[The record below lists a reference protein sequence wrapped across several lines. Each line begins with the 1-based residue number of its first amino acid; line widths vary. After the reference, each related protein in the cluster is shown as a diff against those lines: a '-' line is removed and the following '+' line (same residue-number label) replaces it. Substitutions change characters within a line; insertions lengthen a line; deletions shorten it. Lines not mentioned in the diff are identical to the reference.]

1 MRYLL
6 YFGQFVSLSAPAASL
21 HDALEQ
27 AWQRNPQGQ
36 ALIAAQD
43 EIQAARDAAGGLTPS
58 APTLSVSQRG
68 DQFNANRGQ
77 REWEAKL
84 GLPLWLPGER
94 DARRQLAETGA
105 TENGAAVSALRLTLA
120 GELREAF
127 WGWRLA
133 HNETELAHERLVTA
147 EALEQVVQ
155 RRVAA
160 GDLALVDLNLVRHET
175 LAARATLLF
184 AQARLAE
191 SRQNWKVLTG
201 DGLTGNELM
210 PPGDEEAIAPEPPP
224 DAHPRLEAARQSVA
238 LAHAKVKLTAETPR
252 NTPELGLFTRRERS
266 GADAAYVDSVGISMQ
281 LTFASEA
288 RNRPIT
294 AAANRALIQA
304 ESEYRLVRQRLELD
318 SERARQNLVTA
329 ASLLDLSSAQRE
341 LAREN
346 LKWLQKAFDL
356 GETSLANLL
365 KTRATHLESELNH
378 ALRQIGVAQAK
389 ARYNQAQGV
398 LP

>member
-1 MRYLL
+1 MRQLL
-6 YFGQFVSLSAPAASL
+6 FLGLFVSLSAPAANL

-27 AWQRNPQGQ
+27 AWLRNPQGQ
-36 ALIAAQD
+36 ALLAAQD
-43 EIQAARDAAGGLTPS
+43 EIHAARAASDSLTPS

-94 DARRQLAETGA
+94 DARRQLADSGTA
-105 TENGAAVSALRLTLA
+105 ENAAAAAALRLTLA
-120 GELREAF
+120 GELREA
-127 WGWRLA
+127 WWAWHLA
-133 HNETELAHERLVTA
+133 HQENELAQERLQTA
-147 EALEQVVQ
+147 QALERDVQ

-160 GDLALVDLNLVRHET
+160 GDLAQVDLNLARHET
-175 LAARATLLF
+175 LAARAMLLS

-191 SRQNWKVLTG
+191 SGQNWQALTG
-201 DGLTGNELM
+201 DAQLPAGA
-210 PPGDEEAIAPEPPP
+210 EESIAAAAPL
-224 DAHPRLEAARQSVA
+224 DSHPRLEAARQSVA
-238 LAHAKVKLTAETPR
+238 LALAKIKLAAETPR
-252 NTPELGLFTRRERS
+252 DTPELGLFTRSERS
-266 GADAAYVDSVGISMQ
+266 TTDAAYTESIGISLK

-288 RNRPIT
+288 RNRPIA
-294 AAANRALIQA
+294 AAANRALIQV
-304 ESEYRLVRQRLELD
+304 ESEYRLIQQRLELD
-318 SERARQNLVTA
+318 LERARQNLASASAQLELA
-329 ASLLDLSSAQRE
+329 AAQRE

-356 GETSLANLL
+356 GETRLSDLL
-365 KTRATHLESELNH
+365 KTRAAYLESELNH

-389 ARYNQAQGV
+389 ARLNQAQGV